1 MHSQFLNIYS
11 KNSIRTTATRRHNP
25 IFVLEF
31 MRRAGALES
40 HAERGTERAI
50 PDPAHQRIR
59 SSPDERLTLMM
70 LGLSV
75 ACLKSLR
82 WAGRPTESASDCTA
96 CSKEQSPKKE
106 GEENPHP
113 RIRNSAGVG
122 LEVEPNP
129 DLELTV
135 DIGTG
140 SRKLQRFQTTLSGC
154 SRDVVCD
161 RAIGAG

>member
-40 HAERGTERAI
+40 HAERGTEPAI

-75 ACLKSLR
+75 ACRRSWR
-82 WAGRPTESASDCTA
+82 WAGSATRVREPLHDLQRETN
-96 CSKEQSPKKE
+96 PKKE
-106 GEENPHP
+106 GEGKPSP
-113 RIRNSAGVG
+113 SY
-122 LEVEPNP
+122 
-129 DLELTV
+129 
-135 DIGTG
+135 
-140 SRKLQRFQTTLSGC
+140 S
-154 SRDVVCD
+154 
-161 RAIGAG
+161 